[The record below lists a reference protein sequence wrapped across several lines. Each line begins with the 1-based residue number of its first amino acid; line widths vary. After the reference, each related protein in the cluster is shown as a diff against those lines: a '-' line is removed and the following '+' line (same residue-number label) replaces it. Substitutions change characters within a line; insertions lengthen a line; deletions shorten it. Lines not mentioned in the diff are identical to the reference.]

1 MLTYLLLRKIF
12 IAVIILIILLVCL
25 ICLICF
31 TIKYM
36 KDISIKIAKMNAIL
50 AAQNKQQDI
59 DPEENQG

>member
-12 IAVIILIILLVCL
+12 IAVTILIILLVCL

-36 KDISIKIAKMNAIL
+36 KEISIKIAKMNAIL
-50 AAQNKQQDI
+50 ASTNNHQNI
-59 DPEENQG
+59 AEEK